1 MTDPVTGTAAGSVK
15 SADRALAIIDFAGQ
29 RGSFTLSELLR
40 ELKLPRSSGH
50 GLLSTLVS
58 RGWLE
63 HDPVTHTYR
72 LGLHAWYIGQQYTGH
87 HGIAELAKPAMDALR
102 DTLGETVQ
110 LARLSGIENVYIAIS
125 ESRRPMRLAS
135 SVGMRLHSHATGV
148 GKALLS
154 LLPPA
159 EAHRRLT
166 AEKLPRFTSRTI
178 TDPAALLAALE
189 DARNC
194 GYAVD
199 SEEFLPGCRCVAV
212 PVHDDRNGLLLALSV
227 TAPTSRLG
235 DDWPAGPVAELQ
247 QTAGR
252 IRALIQRAGPT
263 AFSS

>member
-1 MTDPVTGTAAGSVK
+1 MTAGAAAAGSVK
-15 SADRALAIIDFAGQ
+15 SADRALAIIDYAGG
-29 RGSFTLSELLR
+29 RGSFTLSEVLR
-40 ELKLPRSSGH
+40 ELGLPRSSGH
-50 GLLSTLVS
+50 GLLSTLVA
-58 RGWLE
+58 RGWLD
-63 HDPVTHTYR
+63 HDSVSRTYR
-72 LGLHAWYIGQQYTGH
+72 LGLHAWYVGQQYTGH
-87 HGIAELAKPAMDALR
+87 RGIAELATPAMEALR
-102 DTLGETVQ
+102 DSLGETVQ

-178 TDPAALLAALE
+178 TDPDALLAALA
-189 DARNC
+189 DARDA

-212 PVHDDRNGLLLALSV
+212 PVHDDGNGLLLALSV
-227 TAPTSRLG
+227 TSPTSRLG
-235 DDWPAGPVAELQ
+235 DDWPAGPVTELQ
-247 QTAGR
+247 QAAGR
-252 IRALIQRAGPT
+252 IRALIQQAGPT